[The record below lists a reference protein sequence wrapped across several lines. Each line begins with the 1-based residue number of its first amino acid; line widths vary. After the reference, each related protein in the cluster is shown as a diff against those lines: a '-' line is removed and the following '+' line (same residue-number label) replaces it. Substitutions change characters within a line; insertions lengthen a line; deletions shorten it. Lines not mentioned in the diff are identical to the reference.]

1 MGSYFLKRLA
11 LIPPTLLGVT
21 LIVFAITRL
30 VPGGPLERAI
40 MEAQV
45 AGADA
50 MSFSS
55 SAGQN
60 MAISD
65 AQLEQLKAYYGF
77 DKPILE
83 SYVIWVGKIL
93 TGDLGT
99 SYRYNE
105 PVWNVIKDRFPISI
119 YYGLVTLILTY
130 AVCIPLGLVKAVR
143 HRTAVDTA
151 SSIFI
156 FIGYAVPGYAL
167 GSLLL
172 LFFSV
177 RLDWFPMGGFVSFN
191 YEMLTPAE
199 QWLDVIHHSILPLIC
214 YIIGSF
220 ALVTMLL
227 KNHLLDNLA
236 ADYIRTAI
244 AKGVSFKQAVLRHAL
259 RNSMIPI
266 ATTFGQNITLLVGG
280 SFLIESIFDIDGFGL
295 LGLTSILDRDYP
307 VVMGVVLLSSLLL
320 LIGNVLSDL
329 LVALVDPRI
338 RFQ

>member
-119 YYGLVTLILTY
+119 YYGLVTLILR
-130 AVCIPLGLVKAVR
+130 CIALDCFVK
-143 HRTAVDTA
+143 
-151 SSIFI
+151 
-156 FIGYAVPGYAL
+156 
-167 GSLLL
+167 
-172 LFFSV
+172 
-177 RLDWFPMGGFVSFN
+177 
-191 YEMLTPAE
+191 
-199 QWLDVIHHSILPLIC
+199 
-214 YIIGSF
+214 
-220 ALVTMLL
+220 
-227 KNHLLDNLA
+227 
-236 ADYIRTAI
+236 
-244 AKGVSFKQAVLRHAL
+244 
-259 RNSMIPI
+259 
-266 ATTFGQNITLLVGG
+266 
-280 SFLIESIFDIDGFGL
+280 IFDRSTVWGYKCI
-295 LGLTSILDRDYP
+295 
-307 VVMGVVLLSSLLL
+307 
-320 LIGNVLSDL
+320 
-329 LVALVDPRI
+329 
-338 RFQ
+338 

>member
-167 GSLLL
+167 GSMLL

>member
-65 AQLEQLKAYYGF
+65 AQLDQLKAYYGF

-83 SYVIWVGKIL
+83 SYVIWVGKIF

-177 RLDWFPMGGFVSFN
+177 RLDWFPMGGF
-191 YEMLTPAE
+191 
-199 QWLDVIHHSILPLIC
+199 C
-214 YIIGSF
+214 
-220 ALVTMLL
+220 LL
-227 KNHLLDNLA
+227 
-236 ADYIRTAI
+236 Y
-244 AKGVSFKQAVLRHAL
+244 
-259 RNSMIPI
+259 
-266 ATTFGQNITLLVGG
+266 
-280 SFLIESIFDIDGFGL
+280 
-295 LGLTSILDRDYP
+295 TSPSPRD
-307 VVMGVVLLSSLLL
+307 
-320 LIGNVLSDL
+320 
-329 LVALVDPRI
+329 A
-338 RFQ
+338 